1 MRYLIAV
8 IDSRTNTADSDEM
21 AAIDEFNEQLRA
33 NDHWIMAAGLV
44 EPSRSVTIDNRGS
57 QPDVKLGPL
66 HDTVEYMSGFWII
79 DVPDHE
85 TAVRL
90 ATAGSKACNRKVEV
104 RPFIER

>member
-8 IDSRTNTADSDEM
+8 IDSRTNTADTEEM
-21 AAIDEFNEQLRA
+21 AAIDEFNEQLMT
-33 NDHWIMAAGLV
+33 NGHWIMAAGLV
-44 EPSRSVTIDNRGS
+44 EPSRSVTIDSRS
-57 QPDVKLGPL
+57 PQPDVKSGPL
-66 HDTVEYMSGFWII
+66 NDTVEYMSGFWII
-79 DVPDHE
+79 NAPDHE